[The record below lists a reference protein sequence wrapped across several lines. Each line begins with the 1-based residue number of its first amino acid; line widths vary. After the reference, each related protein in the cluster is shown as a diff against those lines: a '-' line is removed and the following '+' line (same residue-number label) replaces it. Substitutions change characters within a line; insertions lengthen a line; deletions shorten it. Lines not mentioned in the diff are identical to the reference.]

1 MKVGILIQAR
11 SDSTRLPG
19 KVFEMIGDKSMIEH
33 VYYACDRVK
42 LKDHEITTEV
52 IGHAKDTKLRQFC
65 KEKNLRYW
73 YNTMARHD
81 LLQRYYK
88 CAKQR
93 GYDAIV
99 RITSDCP
106 FIQPA
111 YIAEAIELLETHD
124 YVSNTQGCFLD
135 GQDIQA
141 CRFSMLRKYR
151 MMIKGAE
158 EHLFQKLE
166 TQFMKNP
173 DFKCKIALLIN
184 REKTI
189 PNPKH
194 PENKLSVDTIED
206 LERVRKL
213 YELAAKKQ

>member
-19 KVFEMIGDKSMIEH
+19 KVFEMIGDKSMLEH
-33 VYYACDRVK
+33 VYYACDKVK

-52 IGHAKDTKLRQFC
+52 IGCEKDTKLRQFC
-65 KEKNLRYW
+65 KEKNLKYW
-73 YNTMARHD
+73 YKTMARHD

-88 CAKQR
+88 CARDR
-93 GYDAIV
+93 GYEAIV

-106 FIQPA
+106 FIQPS

-141 CRFSMLRKYR
+141 CRFDLLRKYR
-151 MMIKGAE
+151 MMVRSE
-158 EHLFQKLE
+158 EHLFQRLE
-166 TQFMKNP
+166 SSMLKNP
-173 DFKCKIALLIN
+173 KFDCKIAFLIN

-194 PENKLSVDTIED
+194 PENKLSVDTQAD
-206 LERVRKL
+206 LDRVRKL
-213 YELAAKKQ
+213 YELVAKKQ